1 MYSMTEAESGI
12 IALYGDSPRM
22 KMIDFFMVFP
32 KNEFTVPELVEG
44 IGMSRTTA
52 FKEIKKLLDNGM
64 IIQSGNIGKSST
76 YKINTKSPIIYSMQK
91 LVSLRSKKIAASQI
105 KNSTLNT
112 LLRKQLESIDVL
124 YNREAM
130 LKTELKLT
138 RNMINE
144 MPAQ

>member
-1 MYSMTEAESGI
+1 MDSMAESGI
-12 IALYGDSPRM
+12 ISLYGDSPRM
-22 KMIDFFMVFP
+22 KVIDFFMTFP

-52 FKEIKKLLDNGM
+52 FKEIEKLLDNDM
-64 IIQSGNIGKSST
+64 ILQSGNIGKSPT
-76 YKINTKSPIIYSMQK
+76 YKINTKSPIVYSMQR
-91 LVSLRSKKIAASQI
+91 LVSLRSKKIAASQ
-105 KNSTLNT
+105 SVTLNT
-112 LLRKQLESIDVL
+112 LLRKQLESIDTL

-144 MPAQ
+144 MSVQ

>member
-1 MYSMTEAESGI
+1 MTEAESGV

-22 KMIDFFMVFP
+22 KMIDFFMTFP

-52 FKEIKKLLDNGM
+52 FKEIKKLLDNDM
-64 IIQSGNIGKSST
+64 IMQSGNIGKSPT
-76 YKINTKSPIIYSMQK
+76 YKINTKSPIVYSMQK

-105 KNSTLNT
+105 KSATLNA
-112 LLRKQLESIDVL
+112 LLRKQLEAIDTL

>member
-1 MYSMTEAESGI
+1 MVKAESGI

-22 KMIDFFMVFP
+22 KMIDFFMAFP

-52 FKEIKKLLDNGM
+52 FKEVEKLSDNGM
-64 IIQSGNIGKSST
+64 ILQSGNIGKSPT
-76 YKINTKSPIIYSMQK
+76 YKINTKSPITYTMQK

-105 KNSTLNT
+105 KSTTLNT
-112 LLRKQLESIDVL
+112 RIRKQLESVDAL
-124 YNREAM
+124 YDRETM

-138 RNMINE
+138 RSMINKIYT
-144 MPAQ
+144 QQ

>member
-1 MYSMTEAESGI
+1 MTEAESGI

-22 KMIDFFMVFP
+22 KMVDFFMTFP

-52 FKEIKKLLDNGM
+52 FNEVEKLLDNGM
-64 IIQSGNIGKSST
+64 IIQSGNVGKSPT
-76 YKINTKSPIIYSMQK
+76 YKINTKSPIVYSMQK

-105 KNSTLNT
+105 KSVTLNA
-112 LLRKQLESIDVL
+112 LLRKQLESIDQL

-138 RNMINE
+138 RTMINE
-144 MPAQ
+144 IPTQ

>member
-22 KMIDFFMVFP
+22 KMIDFFMAFP

-52 FKEIKKLLDNGM
+52 FKEIEKLSDNGM
-64 IIQSGNIGKSST
+64 IIQSGNIGKSPT

-105 KNSTLNT
+105 KNSALNT

-144 MPAQ
+144 IPVQ

>member
-1 MYSMTEAESGI
+1 MDSMTESGI

-22 KMIDFFMVFP
+22 KVIDFFMTFP
-32 KNEFTVPELVEG
+32 KNEFTVPELVES

-52 FKEIKKLLDNGM
+52 FKEIEKLLDNDM
-64 IIQSGNIGKSST
+64 IIKSGNIGKSPT
-76 YKINTKSPIIYSMQK
+76 YKINTKSPIVYSMQK
-91 LVSLRSKKIAASQI
+91 LVSLRSKKIAASQ
-105 KNSTLNT
+105 SATLNT
-112 LLRKQLESIDVL
+112 LLRKQLESIDTL

-144 MPAQ
+144 MSVQ

>member
-1 MYSMTEAESGI
+1 MTEAESGI

>member
-1 MYSMTEAESGI
+1 MTEAESGI

-22 KMIDFFMVFP
+22 KMVDFFMTFP

-52 FKEIKKLLDNGM
+52 FKEIDKLLVNDM
-64 IIQSGNIGKSST
+64 IIQSGNVGKSPI
-76 YKINTKSPIIYSMQK
+76 YKINKNSSIIYLMQK
-91 LVSLRSKKIAASQI
+91 MVSLRSKTAATSQI
-105 KNSTLNT
+105 RNKTLNT
-112 LLRKQLESIDVL
+112 LLRKQLETIDQL
-124 YNREAM
+124 YNRETM

-138 RNMINE
+138 RTMINE

>member
-22 KMIDFFMVFP
+22 KMIDFFMAFP

-52 FKEIKKLLDNGM
+52 FKEIKKLSDNGM
-64 IIQSGNIGKSST
+64 IIQSGNIGKSPT

-144 MPAQ
+144 IPAQ

>member
-1 MYSMTEAESGI
+1 MAESGI

-52 FKEIKKLLDNGM
+52 FKEIKKLLDNDM
-64 IIQSGNIGKSST
+64 IIQSGNIGKSPT

-91 LVSLRSKKIAASQI
+91 LVSLRSKKIATSQI
-105 KNSTLNT
+105 RSTT
-112 LLRKQLESIDVL
+112 LQKILRNQMVAIDQL
-124 YNREAM
+124 YNRETM
-130 LKTELKLT
+130 LKNELKLT

-144 MPAQ
+144 IHVQ

>member
-1 MYSMTEAESGI
+1 MTEAESGI

-22 KMIDFFMVFP
+22 KMVDFFITFP
-32 KNEFTVPELVEG
+32 KNEFTVPELVKG

-52 FKEIKKLLDNGM
+52 FNEIEKLLNNGM
-64 IIQSGNIGKSST
+64 IVKSGNVGKSPK
-76 YKINTKSPIIYSMQK
+76 YKINTKSPIVYSMQK

-105 KNSTLNT
+105 KSATLNRA
-112 LLRKQLESIDVL
+112 LRKQLESIDQL

-138 RNMINE
+138 RAMINE
-144 MPAQ
+144 IPA

>member
-1 MYSMTEAESGI
+1 MTEAESGV

-22 KMIDFFMVFP
+22 KMIDFFMTFP

-52 FKEIKKLLDNGM
+52 FKEIKKLLDNDM
-64 IIQSGNIGKSST
+64 IMQSGNIGKSPT
-76 YKINTKSPIIYSMQK
+76 YKINTKSPIVYSMQK

-105 KNSTLNT
+105 KSATLNA
-112 LLRKQLESIDVL
+112 LLRKQLESIDIL
-124 YNREAM
+124 YNRETM

>member
-1 MYSMTEAESGI
+1 MAEAESGI

-22 KMIDFFMVFP
+22 KMVDFFMTFP
-32 KNEFTVPELVEG
+32 KNEFAVPELVKG

-52 FKEIKKLLDNGM
+52 FNEIEKLLNNGM
-64 IIQSGNIGKSST
+64 IVKSGNVGKSPT
-76 YKINTKSPIIYSMQK
+76 YKINTKSPIVYSMQK

-105 KNSTLNT
+105 KSATLNRA
-112 LLRKQLESIDVL
+112 LRKQLESIDQL

-138 RNMINE
+138 RAMINE
-144 MPAQ
+144 TPAR

>member
-1 MYSMTEAESGI
+1 MVEAESGI

-22 KMIDFFMVFP
+22 RMVDFFMTFP

-52 FKEIKKLLDNGM
+52 FKEIEKLSNNNM
-64 IIQSGNIGKSST
+64 ILQSGNIGKSPT
-76 YKINTKSPIIYSMQK
+76 YKINTKSPIIYAMQK

-105 KNSTLNT
+105 RNTTLNT
-112 LLRKQLESIDVL
+112 QIRKQLESIDAL
-124 YNREAM
+124 YNRKAM

-138 RNMINE
+138 HDMINK
-144 MPAQ
+144 MPVQ